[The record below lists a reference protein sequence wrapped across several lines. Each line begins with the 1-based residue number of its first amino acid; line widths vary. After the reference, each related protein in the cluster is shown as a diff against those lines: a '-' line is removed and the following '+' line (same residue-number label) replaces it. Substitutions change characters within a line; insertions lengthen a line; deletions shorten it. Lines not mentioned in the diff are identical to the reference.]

1 MEKGAE
7 EALASFL
14 ITLREGIE
22 AALVVGII
30 LGYLKKVGAKSL
42 ERPFYLGIGL
52 GIAASIGAAALFVL
66 LAVEFEGKLETVFE
80 GTTMFVSMAIL
91 TTVILWM
98 NENSK
103 AYSEGL
109 RQKVEQAMTKTRTL
123 GLASLAFVSVFRE
136 GVETVLF
143 LGSTSFTTTGTQ
155 VILGGVIGLIVAF
168 FMAIAIIRY
177 SARLN
182 LRTFFNVTGILL
194 IMFAAG
200 LVSRGIFEFQEA
212 GYIAPVVNHVW
223 NSNWI
228 INDQGSLGQ
237 VLTTLFGYDG
247 SPSFSEIAGY
257 MLYWLAVALLIY
269 RNETTALF
277 KRIAWAFTRA

>member
-1 MEKGAE
+1 MF
-7 EALASFL
+7 ASFL

-22 AALVVGII
+22 AALIVGII
-30 LGYLKKVGAKSL
+30 LGYLKKVDAKSL
-42 ERPFYLGIGL
+42 EKPFYFGIGL
-52 GIAASIGAAALFVL
+52 GIVASIAVAALFAL
-66 LAVEFEGKLETVFE
+66 LAVEFEGKLEMVFE

-91 TTVILWM
+91 TTMIIWM

-109 RQKVEQAMTKTRTL
+109 KQKVEQALTKTRTF
-123 GLASLAFVSVFRE
+123 GMASLAFISIFRE

-143 LGSTSFTTTGTQ
+143 LGSTSFTSTGAQ
-155 VILGGVIGLIVAF
+155 VILGGVIGLMVAF
-168 FMAIAIIRY
+168 VLAIAIIKY

-182 LRTFFNVTGILL
+182 MRTFFNVTGILL

-212 GYIAPVVNHVW
+212 GYIAPLVDHVW

-228 INDQGSLGQ
+228 VNDQGNLGK
-237 VLTTLFGYDG
+237 VLTALFGYDG
-247 SPSFSEIAGY
+247 SPSLSEIAGY
-257 MLYWLAVALLIY
+257 LLYWLAVTVLIY
-269 RNETTALF
+269 RDMTAALF
-277 KRIAWAFTRA
+277 RRIARAVFRA

>member
-1 MEKGAE
+1 MF
-7 EALASFL
+7 ASFL

-22 AALVVGII
+22 AALIVGII

-52 GIAASIGAAALFVL
+52 GILASVGVAVLFAI

-98 NENSK
+98 NQNSK

-109 RQKVEQAMTKTRTL
+109 KQKVEQALTKARTF
-123 GLASLAFVSVFRE
+123 GMIALAFISIFRE

-143 LGSTSFTTTGTQ
+143 LGSTSFTTTGAQ
-155 VILGGVIGLIVAF
+155 VILGGVVGLLVAF
-168 FMAIAIIRY
+168 VLAIAIIKY
-177 SARLN
+177 SARLDM
-182 LRTFFNVTGILL
+182 RTFFKVTGILL

-212 GYIAPVVNHVW
+212 GYIAPLVDHVW

-228 INDQGSLGQ
+228 VNDQGSLGM
-237 VLTTLFGYDG
+237 VLTSLFGYDG
-247 SPSFSEIAGY
+247 SPSLSEIAGY
-257 MLYWLAVALLIY
+257 VLYWLVVTILIY
-269 RNETTALF
+269 RDRIAALL
-277 KRIAWAFTRA
+277 KRIPRAVHRA

>member
-1 MEKGAE
+1 
-7 EALASFL
+7 L

-22 AALVVGII
+22 AALIVGII
-30 LGYLKKVGAKSL
+30 LGYLKKVEAKSL

-52 GIAASIGAAALFVL
+52 GIVASVGVAILFAL

-80 GTTMFVSMAIL
+80 GTTMFVSMALL

-98 NENSK
+98 NQNSK

-109 RQKVEQAMTKTRTL
+109 KQKVAQALNKTRTF
-123 GLASLAFVSVFRE
+123 GMASLAFVSIFRE

-143 LGSTSFTTTGTQ
+143 LGSTSFTTTGAQ
-155 VILGGVIGLIVAF
+155 VILGGVIGLVVAF
-168 FMAIAIIRY
+168 VLAIAIIKY
-177 SARLN
+177 SAKLN

-212 GYIAPVVNHVW
+212 GYIAPIVDHVW

-228 INDQGSLGQ
+228 VSDQGNIGQ
-237 VLTTLFGYDG
+237 VLTALFGYDG

-257 MLYWLAVALLIY
+257 LLYWLAVAALIY
-269 RNETTALF
+269 REKIGMLARRLN
-277 KRIAWAFTRA
+277 RAVSRT

>member
-1 MEKGAE
+1 LEKGVKE
-7 EALASFL
+7 VFASFL

-22 AALVVGII
+22 AALIVGII

-52 GIAASIGAAALFVL
+52 GILASVGVAVLFAI

-98 NENSK
+98 NQNSK

-109 RQKVEQAMTKTRTL
+109 KQKVEQALTKARTF
-123 GLASLAFVSVFRE
+123 GMIALAFISIFRE

-143 LGSTSFTTTGTQ
+143 LGSTSFTTTGAQ
-155 VILGGVIGLIVAF
+155 VILGGVVGLLVAF
-168 FMAIAIIRY
+168 VLAIAIIKY
-177 SARLN
+177 SARLDM
-182 LRTFFNVTGILL
+182 RTFFKVTGILL

-212 GYIAPVVNHVW
+212 GYIAPLVDHVW

-228 INDQGSLGQ
+228 VNDQGSLGM
-237 VLTTLFGYDG
+237 VLTSLFGYDG
-247 SPSFSEIAGY
+247 SPSLSEIAGY
-257 MLYWLAVALLIY
+257 VLYWLVVTILIY
-269 RNETTALF
+269 RDRIAALL
-277 KRIAWAFTRA
+277 KRIPRAVHRA